1 MLYGRRL
8 DQSLQHV
15 DGSRYALVHAV
26 AKRARQI
33 TLWLTADP
41 AELRAEA
48 APPPAPGE
56 LTSRDPVALAEA
68 EILDGEVKVR
78 WDPEGRAD
86 EAEVVELDDLETDP
100 LLIEGL
106 GDDDDAGLG
115 GDDDGAAMTP
125 ALAQVLEGESDAAT
139 EGAADADAEAEADAD
154 PADAEAEVVADEPVA
169 ADALALADGDE
180 IEEVSLE
187 EVDEP
192 DEDDE
197 AEL

>member
-8 DQSLQHV
+8 DQALQHV

-68 EILDGEVKVR
+68 EILDGEVRVR

-86 EAEVVELDDLETDP
+86 EAELLEIDELETDP

-106 GDDDDAGLG
+106 AEDDDAALEA
-115 GDDDGAAMTP
+115 DDGEAGVTP
-125 ALAQVLEGESDAAT
+125 ALAQVLE
-139 EGAADADAEAEADAD
+139 AEAGADDAVATAD
-154 PADAEAEVVADEPVA
+154 LVEAEEPVEA
-169 ADALALADGDE
+169 EGLVLGDPDE
-180 IEEVSLE
+180 IEEISLE
-187 EVDEP
+187 DVDEP
-192 DEDDE
+192 DENGDLE
-197 AEL
+197 EPET

>member
-56 LTSRDPVALAEA
+56 LTSRDPVALAEV

-78 WDPEGRAD
+78 WDPEGTAD
-86 EAEVVELDDLETDP
+86 ERELLEDAIEADP
-100 LLIEGL
+100 LLLDGIAA
-106 GDDDDAGLG
+106 DDDLDRLEDDAGT
-115 GDDDGAAMTP
+115 MTP
-125 ALAQVLEGESDAAT
+125 ALAQVLEGESTADDASDDDGDAPVAVADDD
-139 EGAADADAEAEADAD
+139 EIPAAEVDTPEIEDDADD
-154 PADAEAEVVADEPVA
+154 
-169 ADALALADGDE
+169 L
-180 IEEVSLE
+180 EEVSLD
-187 EVDEP
+187 EVGENEDLD
-192 DEDDE
+192 DEDED
-197 AEL
+197 L

>member
-78 WDPEGRAD
+78 WDPEGAAD
-86 EAEVVELDDLETDP
+86 EGSLIELDDIETDP
-100 LLIEGL
+100 LLIETL
-106 GDDDDAGLG
+106 DDEDAGG
-115 GDDDGAAMTP
+115 DGDDDGAGLTP
-125 ALAQVLEGESDAAT
+125 ALAQVLEGE
-139 EGAADADAEAEADAD
+139 GADAEAAAADD
-154 PADAEAEVVADEPVA
+154 DEDDAEPDDEGVDPGTLAGADDEVE
-169 ADALALADGDE
+169 E
-180 IEEVSLE
+180 ISLE
-187 EVDEP
+187 DVEEP
-192 DEDDE
+192 DEDDDE
-197 AEL
+197 DEV

>member
-8 DQSLQHV
+8 DQALQHV

-68 EILDGEVKVR
+68 EILDGEVRVR

-86 EAEVVELDDLETDP
+86 DAELVEIEELETDP

-106 GDDDDAGLG
+106 ADDDDAGL
-115 GDDDGAAMTP
+115 DDDAGDAAAAP
-125 ALAQVLEGESDAAT
+125 ALAEVL
-139 EGAADADAEAEADAD
+139 DADAPAEEAVDAD
-154 PADAEAEVVADEPVA
+154 EVVADEVVA
-169 ADALALADGDE
+169 ADELAAGEPVDEDALVLGDPDD
-180 IEEVSLE
+180 IEEISLE
-187 EVDEP
+187 DVEEP
-192 DEDDE
+192 DDVDDE
-197 AEL
+197 DEDES

>member
-78 WDPEGRAD
+78 WDPEGLAD
-86 EAEVVELDDLETDP
+86 EAALLELDEIEADP
-100 LLIEGL
+100 LLLEGL
-106 GDDDDAGLG
+106 DDDVNGVE
-115 GDDDGAAMTP
+115 GDDDGVALTP
-125 ALAQVLEGESDAAT
+125 ALAHVLEGDASEEVAEVAT
-139 EGAADADAEAEADAD
+139 ETD
-154 PADAEAEVVADEPVA
+154 PADDEEEVVTVA
-169 ADALALADGDE
+169 AVANGEVEE
-180 IEEVSLE
+180 ISLE
-187 EVDEP
+187 EVEEP
-192 DEDDE
+192 DEDDD
-197 AEL
+197 AEDSV

>member
-78 WDPEGRAD
+78 WDPDGLAD
-86 EAEVVELDDLETDP
+86 EAALLELDEFETDP

-106 GDDDDAGLG
+106 ADDDETVE
-115 GDDDGAAMTP
+115 GDDDGVALTP
-125 ALAQVLEGESDAAT
+125 ALAQVLEGGETEAA
-139 EGAADADAEAEADAD
+139 EVAEAADEEDAD
-154 PADAEAEVVADEPVA
+154 PVEEEKTLRTVSGVDAPDHVEEISLEDVEEPDDDDDE
-169 ADALALADGDE
+169 DGDG
-180 IEEVSLE
+180 L
-187 EVDEP
+187 
-192 DEDDE
+192 
-197 AEL
+197 

>member
-78 WDPEGRAD
+78 WDPEGLAD
-86 EAEVVELDDLETDP
+86 EAAPLELDEIETDP
-100 LLIEGL
+100 LLLEGL
-106 GDDDDAGLG
+106 DDDEVVGEGDDDSVAL
-115 GDDDGAAMTP
+115 TP
-125 ALAQVLEGESDAAT
+125 ALAHVLEGDAT
-139 EGAADADAEAEADAD
+139 EEVAEADAD
-154 PADAEAEVVADEPVA
+154 ADPEEEEETVVAVA
-169 ADALALADGDE
+169 GDGEVEE
-180 IEEVSLE
+180 ISLE
-187 EVDEP
+187 EVEEP
-192 DEDDE
+192 DEDDDE
-197 AEL
+197 EE

>member
-68 EILDGEVKVR
+68 EILDGEVKVK
-78 WDPEGRAD
+78 WDPDGLE
-86 EAEVVELDDLETDP
+86 EAALLELDEIETDP
-100 LLIEGL
+100 LLLEGI
-106 GDDDDAGLG
+106 GDDDEVAGD
-115 GDDDGAAMTP
+115 GDDDAVALTP
-125 ALAQVLEGESDAAT
+125 ALAQVLEGEPADAVEAV
-139 EGAADADAEAEADAD
+139 EADADADPVEAEETIRTVSGVDAPD
-154 PADAEAEVVADEPVA
+154 EVE
-169 ADALALADGDE
+169 E
-180 IEEVSLE
+180 ISLE
-187 EVDEP
+187 DVEEP
-192 DEDDE
+192 DDDDEDD